1 MPLKSNARY
10 LSVDFIAREWHP
22 KKLNDLV
29 TWETVILK
37 VTYNLKLVL
46 LLSLFFYVSEPGK
59 TVFNPTISELTFNR
73 STLGILSNTCLFLT
87 SNNKGRSKAISH
99 EACKAASLTRRFKQ
113 VIALLVFLLQFHQI
127 LITKKAGSGSGWIL

>member
-1 MPLKSNARY
+1 M
-10 LSVDFIAREWHP
+10 
-22 KKLNDLV
+22 

-59 TVFNPTISELTFNR
+59 AMFNPTISELTFNR

-87 SNNKGRSKAISH
+87 SNNRGRSKAISL

-113 VIALLVFLLQFHQI
+113 VIALLVFLLQFRQI